1 MFKLFQIL
9 AEAESPINGKI
20 QVIKTFEGVRIVAG
34 GISQSGWLVEKVW
47 KAALKRIKKERPNV
61 DNVCV
66 LGLGGGSALKLINK
80 YWPEAK
86 ITGVDI
92 DPVMIDFGKKFLS
105 LEKISNLEIVNNDAE
120 RWVTEGVKE
129 KKIFDLILI
138 DLYTGVR
145 IPEQFKEI
153 RFLEKIKKLLLE
165 GGVVAFNHLYSPQER
180 EDAHKLHGRLRQV
193 FSAIVSIQPEAN
205 IIFIGY
211 HE

>member
-20 QVIKTFEGVRIVAG
+20 QVIKTFEGIRIVAG

-61 DNVCV
+61 SNVCV

-80 YWPEAK
+80 YWPGAK

-92 DPVMIDFGKKFLS
+92 DPVMIDLGKKFLD
-105 LEKISNLEIVNNDAE
+105 LDKVSNLEIINSDAG
-120 RWVTEGVKE
+120 RWVGDKVKA
-129 KKIFDLILI
+129 KRSFDLILI

-145 IPEQFKEI
+145 IPEQFKEAD
-153 RFLEKIKKLLLE
+153 FLEKIKKILSE

-193 FSAIVSIQPEAN
+193 FSAVVSIQPEAN